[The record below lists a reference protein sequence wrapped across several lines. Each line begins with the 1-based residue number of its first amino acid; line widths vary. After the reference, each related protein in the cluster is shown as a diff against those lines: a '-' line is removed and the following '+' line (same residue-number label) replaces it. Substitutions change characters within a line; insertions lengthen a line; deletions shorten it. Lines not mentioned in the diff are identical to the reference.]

1 MDEREKSI
9 GAQGHL
15 SNVFFRCILY
25 RLFLAYFAIPI
36 FYPRDAMLKR
46 YCSHGHVS
54 VRLSKVESMFC
65 QNVPKDKL
73 SFFLVLRHPSI
84 DHTVYYKEIRVSP
97 KQARGRTSFTGT
109 VSNSGLR
116 TFRHGT
122 SIVAM

>member
-54 VRLSKVESMFC
+54 VRLSKVD
-65 QNVPKDKL
+65 VL
-73 SFFLVLRHPSI
+73 SKRSQGQIELLFG
-84 DHTVYYKEIRVSP
+84 TK
-97 KQARGRTSFTGT
+97 TSFDRSYS
-109 VSNSGLR
+109 VL
-116 TFRHGT
+116 
-122 SIVAM
+122 